1 MKPTLIT
8 GLQWGDEGKG
18 KIIDLFASKFD
29 VTIRFNGGNNAGHT
43 VKVDNTQL
51 HFKLMPSAALH
62 GKKVL
67 IAQAVVIN
75 PKIMLEEI
83 AMIKKLGV
91 KLDLGID
98 PRCHVVLPYH
108 QALDGASEA
117 AKGKAKTGSLGLG
130 IGFTFEDRT
139 NRAGIRME
147 ELVQSKVLREK
158 LKANWD
164 LKKRRVVHAYQQKF
178 PLTFEKVF
186 KEYAAY
192 GKKLKR
198 FLLPVAEYTV
208 NNLTRKRFL
217 FETAQGF
224 YLDFVFGTY
233 PYTVAY
239 HTIASSAL
247 PDIGLPPM
255 ALNVVGIAKAY
266 TTRVGNGPFPTEQT
280 NKIGEH
286 MQVVGHEFGT
296 VSGRKRRCG
305 WFDLPM
311 VRQACSLSGVN
322 SIVLTKI
329 DVLSGLKTIRVK
341 NDKGYVNFPGW
352 KEDITL
358 VKRWR
363 DLPSACKKYVLYLEK
378 QLATRIQYISVGPDR
393 QQTIS
398 KP

>member
-1 MKPTLIT
+1 MKPALIT

-18 KIIDLFASKFD
+18 KIIDLLAAKYD

-43 VKVDNTQL
+43 VKVGDTKL

-83 AMIKKLGV
+83 AAIGKLGL

-130 IGFTFEDRT
+130 IGFAFEDRT
-139 NRAGIRME
+139 NRAGLRME
-147 ELVQSKVLREK
+147 ELVNPKLLREK

-164 LKKRRVVHAYQQKF
+164 LKKRRVVNAYGQKF
-178 PLTFEKVF
+178 PLTFEKVYRQYT
-186 KEYAAY
+186 EY

-208 NNLTRKRFL
+208 NNLAKKNFL
-217 FETAQGF
+217 FESAQGF
-224 YLDFVFGTY
+224 YLDFAFGTY

-239 HTIASSAL
+239 HTLASSAL

-255 ALNVVGIAKAY
+255 ALHVIGIAKAY
-266 TTRVGNGPFPTEQT
+266 TTRVGNGPFPTELT

-286 MQVVGHEFGT
+286 LQTVGHEFGT

-311 VRQACSLSGVN
+311 VRQACRLSGVN
-322 SIVLTKI
+322 EIVLTKL
-329 DVLSGLKTIRVK
+329 DVLTGLRTIRVK
-341 NDKGYVNFPGW
+341 TDQGYVSFAGW
-352 KEDITL
+352 SADITAI
-358 VKRWR
+358 KKWQN
-363 DLPSACKKYVLYLEK
+363 LPAPCKKYVLYLEK
-378 QLATRIQYISVGPDR
+378 HLVTRIKYVSVGPDR
-393 QQTIS
+393 QQTIR